1 MAVGVGAGVGV
12 SSAVGFGVGE
22 GVGDGVCV
30 SSASAVA
37 VARAGGLLLPW
48 PPRPQPVSR
57 NPEMMTKVTHNIKR
71 RQVNLLTDWLQL
83 RHRIWEYYMPND
95 IHVKGA
101 ILFSVRR
108 R

>member
-1 MAVGVGAGVGV
+1 
-12 SSAVGFGVGE
+12 
-22 GVGDGVCV
+22 
-30 SSASAVA
+30 
-37 VARAGGLLLPW
+37 
-48 PPRPQPVSR
+48 
-57 NPEMMTKVTHNIKR
+57 MMTKVTHNIKR